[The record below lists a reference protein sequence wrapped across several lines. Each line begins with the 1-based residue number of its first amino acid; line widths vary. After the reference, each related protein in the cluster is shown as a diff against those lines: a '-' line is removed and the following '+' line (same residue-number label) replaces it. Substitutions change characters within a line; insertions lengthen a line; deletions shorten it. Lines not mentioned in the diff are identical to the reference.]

1 MTHLTTGSDITR
13 TMVRNGYV
21 VNPDNVTISIDG
33 NTTSV
38 LIGQNMQFMCGGK
51 KTGQVTIRGIK
62 DTPTEGY
69 LFKSN
74 TTGWFDTSG
83 MEKGCI
89 MRLMVIAG
97 NCLRF
102 PSLKWICV

>member
-1 MTHLTTGSDITR
+1 MEAKEGGDEGEEKKAITGILLLLTVIMVSSVFPVMTHLTTGSDVTR

-38 LIGQNMQFMCGGK
+38 LIGQNVQFMCGGK

-62 DTPTEGY
+62 DTPTEG
-69 LFKSN
+69 
-74 TTGWFDTSG
+74 
-83 MEKGCI
+83 
-89 MRLMVIAG
+89 V
-97 NCLRF
+97 
-102 PSLKWICV
+102 